1 MCHCEA
7 VLFRRSSPLSQGIAS
22 LAEGRSLAMTQTR
35 EKMDKSIIAQLTTIT
50 GKDGVLSTP
59 EDLAVYGYDATFE
72 DHRPDVVVLPRT
84 SEQVSQALALAARER
99 IPLVTRGMGSGLAA
113 ASVPFNGG
121 IALTMT
127 RMNRILEIDTV
138 NATAHVEAGVV
149 TADLQAAVEK
159 LGLFYPPDPSSIR
172 HSTIG
177 GNIACNA
184 GGPRCLKYGVTGD
197 YVLGLTVVLADGRIL
212 HTGGKC
218 IKDVVGYDLKALF
231 TGSEGTL
238 GVITEALLRL
248 IAKPKFARTALVEF
262 VRLDDASRTVNVI
275 LQAGVVPA
283 TLELMD
289 ETAIACIEAA
299 LHLGL
304 PLDVEAIL
312 LIEADGS
319 DEAAVLREMEA
330 VTETCRARGARQ
342 VKVAE
347 DETERASLWRAR
359 RSLSPSLARKAPNKL
374 GEDITVPRSA
384 IPETVRRLKAIS
396 TKYELPIVIYGHAGD
411 GNLHPTILFDKRDPE
426 QSVRVEQMAAE
437 EFALALELGGTLSG
451 EHGVGTLK
459 RPYMQQALGPL
470 SLEVQKRVKQALD
483 PLNILNPGKVFPE

>member
-1 MCHCEA
+1 MHK
-7 VLFRRSSPLSQGIAS
+7 VIL
-22 LAEGRSLAMTQTR
+22 
-35 EKMDKSIIAQLTTIT
+35 AQLEKIT

-59 EDLAVYGYDATFE
+59 EDLAVYAYDGTFE
-72 DHRPDVVVLPRT
+72 DHRPDFVVLPRT
-84 SEQVSQALALAARER
+84 TEQVSQVMQIAANER

-113 ASVPFNGG
+113 ASVPFQGG
-121 IALTMT
+121 IVLAMT
-127 RMNRILEIDTV
+127 RMNRILEIDQG
-138 NATAHVEAGVV
+138 NAVAHVEAGVV

-212 HTGGKC
+212 RTGGKP

-238 GVITEALLRL
+238 GVITEAMLRL
-248 IAKPKFARTALVEF
+248 TAKPKFARTALVEF
-262 VRLDDASRTVNVI
+262 AALEDASRTINAV
-275 LQAGVVPA
+275 LAAGIVPA

-289 ETAIACIEAA
+289 ETAIACIEEAM
-299 LHLGL
+299 HLGL

-312 LIEADGS
+312 LLETDGS
-319 DEAAVLREMEA
+319 DEASVLRESEEA
-330 VTETCRARGARQ
+330 ARICMQCGARQ
-342 VKVAE
+342 VKLAREEV
-347 DETERASLWRAR
+347 ERAKLWQAR
-359 RSLSPSLARKAPNKL
+359 RSVSPALARRAPNKL

-384 IPETVRRLKAIS
+384 IPEAVKGLKAIS
-396 TKYELPIVIYGHAGD
+396 AKYGMPIVIYGHAGD

-426 QSVRVEQMAAE
+426 QWAKVQQMVAE

-451 EHGVGTLK
+451 EHGVGALK
-459 RPYMQQALGPL
+459 RPYMQKALSPL
-470 SLEVQKRVKQALD
+470 SIEIQKRIKSALD
-483 PLNILNPGKVFPE
+483 PLNILNPGKVFPD